1 MSSPFAG
8 GNYGYPD
15 RATVSSPG
23 LGPRGEASQG
33 PEDVSVRP
41 MRRMIVQWLHEVE
54 NWKADNIQLRCSIP
68 SMI

>member
-8 GNYGYPD
+8 GNYGYHD
-15 RATVSSPG
+15 RTTVSSPG

-41 MRRMIVQWLHEVE
+41 MRRMIIQWLHKIG
-54 NWKADNIQLRCSIP
+54 NLKADNVQSRCFIP